1 MESHLQLHVVML
13 PWFAFGHMIPFFLLS
28 VVLAKAGIRASFIST
43 RKNIQRLP
51 RVPSNLEHLLKFV
64 EFQLPAVDGLP
75 EGAEATIDIA
85 MDQIQYLKVSY
96 DRLSEQFKNFISNEA
111 PQVII
116 QDFAPHWTVDIAR
129 EFGVRQIM
137 FSIFSSVFWAFFGP
151 LEYLVEGEG
160 LREHWP
166 SAESLTTLHK
176 WVDFPSTVV
185 IRMHEA
191 KDFFA
196 GAFGQNASGFTDVER
211 LALVVGGCEAVAVR
225 SCRELEGEYLDL
237 LEKLYRKPVIP
248 IGLLPPA
255 PPPCG
260 KRENTGGDEDKI
272 FKWLDGQ
279 NVKSVMF
286 AAFGSE
292 VKLSKD
298 QVHEIAYGLELSK
311 LPFLWALRKPT
322 WALNDDDE
330 SILPPG
336 FLSRTASVGMVHMG
350 WAPQWGILAHPSIG
364 GFLCHCGWG
373 SIVENLQHG
382 HVFVVLP
389 LIIDQGLNARFLVEK
404 GLAVEVERNL
414 SDGSFKGEDVAKA
427 SRKGMVEK
435 EGESIRVRANEM
447 KSMFVKDDY
456 YIDAFV
462 GYLKRDLVVKKDIS
476 PP

>member
-1 MESHLQLHVVML
+1 MESDLQLHVVML

-28 VVLAKAGIRASFIST
+28 VALAKAGIRVSFVCT

-75 EGAEATIDIA
+75 EGAEATVDIA
-85 MDQIQYLKVSY
+85 IDQIQYLKVSY
-96 DRLSEQFKNFISNEA
+96 DRLSEQFKNFISNET

-116 QDFAPHWTVDIAR
+116 QDAIPHWTVDIAR

-137 FSIFSSVFWAFFGP
+137 FSVSSSVLLTLLGP
-151 LEYLVEGEG
+151 IEYLVEGKG

-166 SAESLTTLHK
+166 SAESLTTLHN
-176 WVDFPSTVV
+176 WVDFPSTLVFS
-185 IRMHEA
+185 MYEA
-191 KDFFA
+191 KDMFA

-211 LALVVGGCEAVAVR
+211 IALVVGGCEAVAVR
-225 SCRELEGEYLDL
+225 SCREFEGKYLDL
-237 LEKLYRKPVIP
+237 LEKLYQKPVIP

-255 PPPCG
+255 LPPRG

-279 NVKSVMF
+279 KVKSVIF
-286 AAFGSE
+286 VAFGSE

-298 QVHEIAYGLELSK
+298 QVHEIAHGLELSK
-311 LPFLWALRKPT
+311 LPFLWVLRKPA

-330 SILPPG
+330 SILPLG
-336 FLSRTASVGMVHMG
+336 FLSRTASVGMVHMV
-350 WAPQWGILAHPSIG
+350 WAPQWEILAHPSIG
-364 GFLCHCGWG
+364 GSLCHCGWG

-382 HVFVVLP
+382 HVFVALP
-389 LIIDQGLNARFLVEK
+389 SILDHGLNARSLVEK

-414 SDGSFKGEDVAKA
+414 LDGSFKGEDVAKA
-427 SRKGMVEK
+427 LRKGMVEK
-435 EGESIRVRANEM
+435 EGESIKVRANEM

-456 YIDAFV
+456 YIGAFV
-462 GYLKRDLVVKKDIS
+462 GYLKRDLVVKKGIS

>member
-13 PWFAFGHMIPFFLLS
+13 PWFAFGHMISFFLLS
-28 VVLAKAGIRASFIST
+28 VALAKAGIRVSFIST

-64 EFQLPAVDGLP
+64 EFQLPVVDGLP

-111 PQVII
+111 PQN
-116 QDFAPHWTVDIAR
+116 AR
-129 EFGVRQIM
+129 SER
-137 FSIFSSVFWAFFGP
+137 IFV
-151 LEYLVEGEG
+151 
-160 LREHWP
+160 
-166 SAESLTTLHK
+166 
-176 WVDFPSTVV
+176 
-185 IRMHEA
+185 
-191 KDFFA
+191 
-196 GAFGQNASGFTDVER
+196 GAFGQNASGFTDAER

-225 SCRELEGEYLDL
+225 SCRELEGKYLDL
-237 LEKLYRKPVIP
+237 LEKVYRKPVIP

-255 PPPCG
+255 PPPHG

-279 NVKSVMF
+279 KVKSVMF

-298 QVHEIAYGLELSK
+298 QVHEIAHGLELSK
-311 LPFLWALRKPT
+311 LPFLWTLRKPT

-330 SILPPG
+330 SILSPG
-336 FLSRTASVGMVHMG
+336 FLSRTASVGMVHMV
-350 WAPQWGILAHPSIG
+350 WAPQWEILTHPSIG

-389 LIIDQGLNARFLVEK
+389 LILDQGLNARFLVEK
-404 GLAVEVERNL
+404 GLAIEVERNL

-427 SRKGMVEK
+427 LRKGMVEK

-447 KSMFVKDDY
+447 KSMLVKDDY

-462 GYLKRDLVVKKDIS
+462 GYLKKDLVVKKDIS